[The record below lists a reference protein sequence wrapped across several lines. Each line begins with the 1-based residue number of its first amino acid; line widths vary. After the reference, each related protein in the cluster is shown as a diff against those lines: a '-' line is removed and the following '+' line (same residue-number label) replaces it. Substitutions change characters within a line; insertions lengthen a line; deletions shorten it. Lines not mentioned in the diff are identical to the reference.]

1 MPNRPEQLDFEY
13 STSQPPGL
21 PKESHNL
28 VDATSVQAD
37 RIIKLAGR
45 DDQNLV
51 DFEGPKDPEAP
62 LNWTSAKKTVAVS
75 LVSFMVMV
83 SYAADNPSG
92 KYFTQSL
99 TRRCRHTG
107 STISSSVASD
117 VMTSFGATSPSLGTF
132 VTTVYLMGYAFGPMV
147 IAPLSELYGRALL
160 YKTCIALAVIFH
172 TACALANSLGSL
184 IAFRLL
190 AGMAASSP
198 LTLGPG
204 TIADMFVPKTRGP
217 PITAFVVGASLG
229 QAIGP
234 VLGGYLLPVAGWRW
248 TFWFMAIASGV
259 LAVAVFALMDES
271 YPPVLLKR
279 KTRRLRRETGNI
291 HLRSVLEVEGS
302 PIPPRDLF
310 IRSITRP
317 LRMLVSPIVFLISL
331 YVAVVYSYLYL
342 CFTTFPRVFKD
353 QYGFDSGRAGLATLG
368 MGVGSLVGV
377 AMSGAVAD
385 RLSIYLATKK
395 SSGNMLPE
403 YRLPTMTLGGFLVP
417 VGLFW
422 YAWTAETKT
431 HWIAPIIGT
440 GFLGAGL
447 IVTYVSNHYFPD
459 LKCMNLA
466 DYCLGTR
473 RLRAPC
479 ISSTRSRCMQHQ

>member
-1 MPNRPEQLDFEY
+1 
-13 STSQPPGL
+13 
-21 PKESHNL
+21 
-28 VDATSVQAD
+28 
-37 RIIKLAGR
+37 
-45 DDQNLV
+45 
-51 DFEGPKDPEAP
+51 
-62 LNWTSAKKTVAVS
+62 
-75 LVSFMVMV
+75 
-83 SYAADNPSG
+83 
-92 KYFTQSL
+92 
-99 TRRCRHTG
+99 
-107 STISSSVASD
+107 
-117 VMTSFGATSPSLGTF
+117 MTHFNATSPSLGTF
-132 VTTVYLMGYAFGPMV
+132 VTTIYLMGYAFGPMA

-160 YKTCIALAVIFH
+160 YKACIALAVIFH
-172 TACALANSLGSL
+172 MACAVANSLGSL

-204 TIADMFVPKTRGP
+204 TIADMFVSKTRGP

-234 VLGGYLLPVAGWRW
+234 VLGGYLLPAAGWRW
-248 TFWFMAIASGV
+248 TFWFMALASGV
-259 LAVAVFALMDES
+259 LAIAVFALMDES
-271 YPPVLLKR
+271 YPSVLLKH

-291 HLRSVLEVEGS
+291 HLRSVLEVEPSQS
-302 PIPPRDLF
+302 PPDLF

-377 AMSGAVAD
+377 AMSSAVAD
-385 RLSIYLATKK
+385 KLSIYLAAKK
-395 SSGNMLPE
+395 SGGNLFPE

-417 VGLFW
+417 IGLFW
-422 YAWTAETKT
+422 YAWTAEKKT

-447 IVTYVSNHYFPD
+447 LVTYVSTLFSI
-459 LKCMNLA
+459 
-466 DYCLGTR
+466 
-473 RLRAPC
+473 
-479 ISSTRSRCMQHQ
+479 ISSAQIC